1 MLVTTESISTAAPA
15 VPQWFADLFAH
26 RRWIR
31 RTQPFPHVYARDV
44 FVPEFYQRL
53 TEEFSRVRREEADRF
68 GRVAANYSADGLGLA
83 ELRDGPFGVFTS
95 REWHDLVAGVAG
107 VTATGDVE
115 GSVHH
120 HAPGAPYGWPHNDL
134 NPAWF
139 PGDPP
144 GPDEVRLPGDGVDTK
159 TGEHPPGVTARANVR
174 AVAVLFYFGN
184 PDWQPGDGGETAL
197 YDNLAEGETMP
208 NLTLVP
214 PLDNSLILFEVT
226 PRTWHTF
233 AGNNRRERSSVV
245 MWVHRTKEDAVQ
257 RWGGDN
263 IVYW

>member
-1 MLVTTESISTAAPA
+1 MVTAESVLEAQTTAKE
-15 VPQWFADLFAH
+15 FADLFAH
-26 RRWIR
+26 RRWVH

-53 TEEFSRVRREEADRF
+53 TDDLARLRAESPGLF
-68 GRVAANYSADGLGLA
+68 GKVAANYSADGVRLTDVPKDSALA
-83 ELRDGPFGVFTS
+83 VFAS
-95 REWHDLVAGVAG
+95 RPWHDLVAGIAG

-139 PGDPP
+139 PGEPP
-144 GPDEVRLPGDGVDTK
+144 GPDEVRLPGGAVDIKTGHRADGV
-159 TGEHPPGVTARANVR
+159 VARATVR

-184 PDWQPGDGGETAL
+184 PDWQHGDGGETAL
-197 YDNLAEGETMP
+197 YDHLGENGRAP
-208 NLTLVP
+208 QLTLIP
-214 PLDNSLILFEVT
+214 PLNNSLILFEVT

-233 AGNNRRERSSVV
+233 AGGNTKDRNSIV
-245 MWVHRTKEDAVQ
+245 MWVHRTKAEAVD
-257 RWGGDN
+257 RFGGDR

>member
-1 MLVTTESISTAAPA
+1 MTTESVLEAQARPER
-15 VPQWFADLFAH
+15 FADLFAH

-31 RTQPFPHVYARDV
+31 RSQPFPHVYARDV
-44 FVPEFYQRL
+44 FVPEYYQRMTDDL
-53 TEEFSRVRREEADRF
+53 ARVQRDRPELF
-68 GRVAANYSADGLGLA
+68 GQVATNYSAVGVRLA
-83 ELRDGPFGVFTS
+83 DVADTALSVFTS
-95 REWHDLVAGVAG
+95 REWHDLITGVAG
-107 VTATGDVE
+107 VTGTGDIE

-144 GPDEVRLPGDGVDTK
+144 GPGEVRLPDGTVDTK
-159 TGEHPPGVTARANVR
+159 TGARADGVVARESIR

-184 PDWQPGDGGETAL
+184 PGWQPGDGGETAL
-197 YDNLAEGETMP
+197 YDNIAEGEKLP
-208 NLTLVP
+208 DLTLVP
-214 PLDNSLILFEVT
+214 PLDNSLIMFEVT

-233 AGNNRRERSSVV
+233 AGGNTKDRNSVV
-245 MWVHRTKEDAVQ
+245 MWAHRTKDEALE
-257 RWGGDN
+257 RWGGDR